1 MIMPEPLTPNLRL
14 EEPDRDTGSPIA
26 HIVESHL
33 SSRDRNRD
41 SSEVCPSTLWEPS
54 FFGLD
59 RVTRFEKAGDE
70 EKREILAG
78 CARNLLNEAYFIEK
92 SGSAYCARMILLA
105 ETTEMRQ
112 VYSLIAAD
120 EATHLQWI
128 RPFVEETDRSR
139 PDGALLG
146 FLGELI
152 GECDANTLAF
162 LVQIIL
168 EGWGLHHYRDL
179 SQNCRDAAL
188 KQVFHSIYKDEALH
202 HHTGEVVF
210 DPARATR
217 GDDSLIRSSLRTYT
231 EMVRVGPQG
240 VAGVINRVLG
250 GLNRTEAVRLFTELD
265 TERQSRKKLLLLRDL
280 MLGPGREHYVEE
292 LEVRDAFI
300 PHSPEVCASYLHE
313 KGP

>member
-1 MIMPEPLTPNLRL
+1 MPEPLTPNLRL
-14 EEPDRDTGSPIA
+14 DEPDRDTGSPVA
-26 HIVESHL
+26 QIVESYL
-33 SSRDRNRD
+33 SSRNRNRE
-41 SSEVCPSTLWEPS
+41 SSDACPSALWAPS

-59 RVTRFEKAGDE
+59 QVTLFEQARDE

-128 RPFVEETDRSR
+128 RPFVEEEDRSR

-146 FLGELI
+146 FLGDLI

-168 EGWGLHHYRDL
+168 EGWGLHHYRNL
-179 SQNCRDAAL
+179 SQNCRDEAL
-188 KQVFHSIYKDEALH
+188 EKVFHSIYKDEALH

-210 DPARATR
+210 DPAKTNR
-217 GDDSLIRSSLRTYT
+217 GDDTLIRNSLRTYT

-240 VAGVINRVLG
+240 VAAVIDRVLG
-250 GLNRTEAVRLFTELD
+250 GLNRAESVRVFAELD
-265 TERQSRKKLLLLRDL
+265 TEQQSQKKLLLLRDL
-280 MLGPGREHYVEE
+280 MLGPGREAYVAE
-292 LEVRDAFI
+292 LEEQDAFI
-300 PHSPEVCASYLHE
+300 PYSPEVCASFLHE
-313 KGP
+313 TGP

>member
-1 MIMPEPLTPNLRL
+1 MPEPLTPHLRL
-14 EEPDRDTGSPIA
+14 EEPDGDTGSPVA
-26 HIVESHL
+26 HIVESYL
-33 SSRDRNRD
+33 GSRDRKRD
-41 SSEVCPSTLWEPS
+41 SSDACASALWDPS

-59 RVTRFEKAGDE
+59 QVTLFKRAGVQEKE
-70 EKREILAG
+70 EILAG

-128 RPFVEETDRSR
+128 RPFVEEEDRSR

-179 SQNCRDAAL
+179 SRGCRDAAL
-188 KQVFHSIYKDEALH
+188 ERVFHSIYKDEALH
-202 HHTGEVVF
+202 HHTGEVIF
-210 DPARATR
+210 DPAKATR
-217 GDDSLIRSSLRTYT
+217 GNDTLIRDGLRTYT

-240 VAGVINRVLG
+240 VVGVVNRVLG
-250 GLNRTEAVRLFTELD
+250 GLNRKETVRAFAELD
-265 TERQSRKKLLLLRDL
+265 SEQKSREKLLLLRDL
-280 MLGPGREHYVEE
+280 MLGPGREPYVAE
-292 LEVRDAFI
+292 LDDQGAFT
-300 PHSPEVCASYLHE
+300 PYSPEVCASFLHE
-313 KGP
+313 TEP